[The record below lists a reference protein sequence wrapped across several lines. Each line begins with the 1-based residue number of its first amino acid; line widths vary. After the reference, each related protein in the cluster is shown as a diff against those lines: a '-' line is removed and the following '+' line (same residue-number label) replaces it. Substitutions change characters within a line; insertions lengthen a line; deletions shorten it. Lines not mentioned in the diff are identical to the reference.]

1 MKRGEVWLVQL
12 DPVKGSEVGKRRPAV
27 VLQND
32 LANLSSPT
40 VTVLPLTTNADR
52 VFPFQ
57 VLLEAG
63 EGGLQRPTKV
73 LCEQI
78 RTVVPTAPREAPGH
92 PAGQPARGDP
102 GRARPA
108 LLVRARLPD
117 LRLLIARG
125 LAAATEC

>member
-57 VLLEAG
+57 VLLAAG
-63 EGGLQRPTKV
+63 EGGLPRPTKV

-78 RTVVPTAPREAPGH
+78 RTVPRQRLEKRLGTLPAHRLAEIRVALERHLWFEPAYPTSGS
-92 PAGQPARGDP
+92 
-102 GRARPA
+102 
-108 LLVRARLPD
+108 
-117 LRLLIARG
+117 
-125 LAAATEC
+125 